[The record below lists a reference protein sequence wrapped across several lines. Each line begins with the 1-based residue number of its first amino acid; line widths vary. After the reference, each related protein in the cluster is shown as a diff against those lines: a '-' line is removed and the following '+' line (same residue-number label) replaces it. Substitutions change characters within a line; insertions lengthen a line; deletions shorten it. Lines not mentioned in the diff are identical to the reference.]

1 MTQTRENEWN
11 SADWLKKVSNMYY
24 GLAVSPKLEKH
35 LLVLGAAAAAHG
47 ADYVEG
53 EESLEGRTMNM
64 ED

>member
-1 MTQTRENEWN
+1 
-11 SADWLKKVSNMYY
+11 MYY

-35 LLVLGAAAAAHG
+35 ILVLGAAAAARG

-53 EESLEGRTMNM
+53 EKSLEGRTMNM